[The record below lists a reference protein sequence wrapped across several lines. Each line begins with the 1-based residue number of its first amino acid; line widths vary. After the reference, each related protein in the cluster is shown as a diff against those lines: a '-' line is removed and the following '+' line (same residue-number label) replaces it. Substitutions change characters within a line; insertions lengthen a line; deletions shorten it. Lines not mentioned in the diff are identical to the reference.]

1 MNCYLIRGVAFVWI
15 VNFVPCAFGMVVSE
29 QTGGVCPSL
38 SVEDYR
44 FSDVLDRPLQI
55 TGFDLT
61 EKFLLRKG
69 TVTED
74 LPSFRLGSS
83 PLIKP
88 TKSIFPDGLSNEY
101 SLVTIFRVRRT
112 TKKDRWY
119 LWQIFDQSGSSQV
132 SVVVDGDKKA
142 VEFSSEGLLKNSF
155 RYTFKSR
162 DLHALFDRQWHK
174 LGISVHSDTVSI
186 YVDCTLAEK
195 KMTDERDSIDLNGR
209 TLISTRVED
218 GRPVDIE
225 LRQILIYCDP
235 YMAEME
241 NCCELLEPK
250 CGVNKTFIG
259 TSPPLVTAQSPLM
272 PSQPT
277 SRSIDTCHCPGEKED
292 AGIPGMFG
300 LLKQNREKGDKGE
313 LGSEGQKAI
322 DRERGPRGDK
332 GEKGSAGEPGQ
343 PGKEGKR
350 VSKQRQ
356 LTSCVA

>member
-1 MNCYLIRGVAFVWI
+1 MNCYLIRWVAFVWI
-15 VNFVPCAFGMVVSE
+15 VNSVPCAFGMVVSE
-29 QTGGVCPSL
+29 Q
-38 SVEDYR
+38 
-44 FSDVLDRPLQI
+44 

-74 LPSFRLGSS
+74 LPSFRLGSN

-142 VEFSSEGLLKNSF
+142 VEFSSQGLLKNSF

-218 GRPVDIE
+218 GRPVDVCSHDSS
-225 LRQILIYCDP
+225 L
-235 YMAEME
+235 
-241 NCCELLEPK
+241 
-250 CGVNKTFIG
+250 NKYFYSGINSHLTFIG

-277 SRSIDTCHCPGEKED
+277 SQSIDTCHCPEEKVQS
-292 AGIPGMFG
+292 IPPNRS
-300 LLKQNREKGDKGE
+300 LK
-313 LGSEGQKAI
+313 
-322 DRERGPRGDK
+322 
-332 GEKGSAGEPGQ
+332 
-343 PGKEGKR
+343 
-350 VSKQRQ
+350 
-356 LTSCVA
+356 LTTG